1 MFASPQAHRP
11 LARAKWVGSA
21 ELDWPAGSLCT
32 WPWAPS
38 SPPLSSSAG
47 RPCRSRRQWS
57 GERMGQVNIWTRR
70 LSWPSRWSGC
80 PYRGPGSRL
89 SILLRGSS
97 RNILAPSGGF
107 GQGFFC
113 HWAKKGLFMLFC
125 LDLGIFFVFSSKK
138 QFKSLEKSKKS
149 RETNKYLD
157 FRKTKK
163 FIKCHNSIK
172 KN

>member
-1 MFASPQAHRP
+1 MSWKCRARLTCRVTLYLALSTFLTTSKFFSWEALQVSPSVIWGEKHLVQGPGAY
-11 LARAKWVGSA
+11 
-21 ELDWPAGSLCT
+21 LDHL
-32 WPWAPS
+32 
-38 SPPLSSSAG
+38 
-47 RPCRSRRQWS
+47 
-57 GERMGQVNIWTRR
+57 V
-70 LSWPSRWSGC
+70 GC

-149 RETNKYLD
+149 REKNKYLY
-157 FRKTKK
+157 FRKTKQI
-163 FIKCHNSIK
+163 IKCHNSIK
-172 KN
+172 TN